1 MWPLIENAWLIL
13 ILLPFMNSFF
23 KTWVNN
29 KNSTALYSSAR
40 RWIKMEPL
48 RDALH
53 QAFASVDSS
62 SKRGGKVGTGK
73 DIRSFPSMRA
83 EGTWREFTVFLELA
97 LTLGSL
103 LRQKVAATLSS
114 KENVMA
120 TMGIPAVAL
129 LATLYTANVL
139 GISIFF
145 PFSEERN
152 KVFFDGHGYRQIAL
166 KLRRNGLGVWLWR
179 SQDDNSRSLDESSSV
194 SGGASFESND
204 LFTNTGKPLGS
215 VSKRVDGLQPEQPSG
230 ILGAHAPRL
239 GV

>member
-1 MWPLIENAWLIL
+1 
-13 ILLPFMNSFF
+13 
-23 KTWVNN
+23 
-29 KNSTALYSSAR
+29 
-40 RWIKMEPL
+40 MEPL

-152 KVFFDGHGYRQIAL
+152 KVFFDGHGYRQIAQ
-166 KLRRNGLGVWLWR
+166 KV
-179 SQDDNSRSLDESSSV
+179 
-194 SGGASFESND
+194 
-204 LFTNTGKPLGS
+204 
-215 VSKRVDGLQPEQPSG
+215 
-230 ILGAHAPRL
+230 
-239 GV
+239 